1 MEACARRWDL
11 TDAAVAVLRNSR
23 RAPTGAHSRGST
35 RRQAVRAC
43 GLAALAGCA
52 AITRSCVRVLSAGT
66 CSSTALAAAG
76 ASCVL
81 LNCPRPSVVC
91 VSVAKSGMAGN
102 GLGALVEAVVPE
114 SVHDTLQSIS
124 SSFTAL
130 DIVRQRV
137 TANFCDALQVPYRSL
152 RRLPQAALTSVLGWG
167 RWGVEGA
174 KPSWMGEVWEA
185 HRPDANA
192 DVACFAYARAL
203 AAASWDTFRLGFPNF
218 TGLVPPSCVT
228 GHAMMY
234 PFRYFIDILRTSTTV
249 ETPDAFAAC
258 DDG

>member
-1 MEACARRWDL
+1 MRRWDL
-11 TDAAVAVLRNSR
+11 TAAAVAVLRNSR

-52 AITRSCVRVLSAGT
+52 ATTRSCVRVPSAGI
-66 CSSTALAAAG
+66 CSSTPLAAAG

-124 SSFTAL
+124 RSWRSISITTHRVHAVACSVLTSSISHRARTQGQHIDIRGDRVCRDYEENGDDGRPVGFGHMFETHYLAPLRAGKAFTA
-130 DIVRQRV
+130 
-137 TANFCDALQVPYRSL
+137 S
-152 RRLPQAALTSVLGWG
+152 RLYTHYMNG
-167 RWGVEGA
+167 
-174 KPSWMGEVWEA
+174 
-185 HRPDANA
+185 
-192 DVACFAYARAL
+192 
-203 AAASWDTFRLGFPNF
+203 
-218 TGLVPPSCVT
+218 
-228 GHAMMY
+228 
-234 PFRYFIDILRTSTTV
+234 
-249 ETPDAFAAC
+249 
-258 DDG
+258 